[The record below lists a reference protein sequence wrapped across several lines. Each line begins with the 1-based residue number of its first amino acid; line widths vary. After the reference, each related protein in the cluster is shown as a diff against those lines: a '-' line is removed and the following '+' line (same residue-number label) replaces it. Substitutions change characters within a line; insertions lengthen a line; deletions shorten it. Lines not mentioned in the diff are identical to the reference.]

1 MEYSKII
8 NNYQL
13 SKIKKLYP
21 NGKQE
26 KKIYENQY
34 KSNDRYIN
42 LEKSNSPN
50 NKIIKVRL
58 KKKPNN
64 NNLSS
69 NNHLSTNYS
78 MQSDLKKTKQRF
90 SSSDYISY
98 QNNTNENINNNY
110 SNISNNSLLFESN
123 SACSIVRKNLACSM
137 ENPNSIIRKKLFKDE
152 NNIRQLLL
160 LSPKIKDNNIFIR
173 KKSLNSSATKSIDF
187 EEDTIINMNKTYKSN
202 SNNSIIKLIYKREK
216 QSINELYGIKM
227 EDILILKER
236 LKDIINK
243 IINNNDNMNN
253 EDGESNE
260 CFEYLLFYFN
270 CSLVEKIQNF
280 FSNKNKIISLSSNNL
295 NLLSIVLTYTISID
309 INLLLDYKILLTN
322 IYPLIKENFLLEIRQ
337 ILNYLKMNNI
347 EFPNLKYLF
356 LIKKILSKNNIE
368 EFSEQYIINQLTKNS
383 KTIVEYVKIIVNQMY
398 KENYPNSKELLTI
411 FYNISKID
419 NYCINNFYL
428 NKVLKI
434 SNQNKSMINSNNN
447 IKQYL
452 NLTMKIPYINT
463 PSLKKFSLVIDLD
476 ETLISLKLNNKNKGI
491 LKFRPYLFD
500 FLNNLKPYYE
510 LISFTYGTK
519 NYAEPIINEIESK
532 KKYFDIKLFREHS
545 IIIGKDFVK
554 DISRIG
560 RPMSKIVIVDNIN
573 INYRL
578 NQENGILIYPFYE
591 DNFKFDKAL
600 LELKNILL
608 EIYKK
613 YDDIREG
620 LLDFKDEIITKVS
633 CNLDYL

>member
-8 NNYQL
+8 NNNQL
-13 SKIKKLYP
+13 SKIRKLYP
-21 NGKQE
+21 TGKQE

-34 KSNDRYIN
+34 KNNDKYIN
-42 LEKSNSPN
+42 LEKTNSPN

-58 KKKPNN
+58 KKRPNN

-78 MQSDLKKTKQRF
+78 IQSDIKKTKQRF
-90 SSSDYISY
+90 SSSDNISY
-98 QNNTNENINNNY
+98 NITNENINNNY
-110 SNISNNSLLFESN
+110 SYNSNNSLLFESH
-123 SACSIVRKNLACSM
+123 STCSIVRKNLASSM
-137 ENPNSIIRKKLFKDE
+137 ESANSIIRKKLFKDE

-160 LSPKIKDNNIFIR
+160 SPKIKQNNIFIR

-187 EEDTIINMNKTYKSN
+187 DEDTILNMNKTTKSN
-202 SNNSIIKLIYKREK
+202 SNNCIIKLIYKRE
-216 QSINELYGIKM
+216 QSNNELYGIKI
-227 EDILILKER
+227 EDIFILNER

-243 IINNNDNMNN
+243 IINNNNENIIS
-253 EDGESNE
+253 EDGESNV

-270 CSLVEKIQNF
+270 CSFVEKIQNF

-560 RPMSKIVIVDNIN
+560 RPMSKIIIVDNIN

>member
-1 MEYSKII
+1 MEDSKII
-8 NNYQL
+8 NNNQL
-13 SKIKKLYP
+13 SKIRKLYP

-34 KSNDRYIN
+34 KNEDRYIN
-42 LEKSNSPN
+42 LEKSNSPK

-58 KKKPNN
+58 KKRPNN

-78 MQSDLKKTKQRF
+78 FQSDLKKPKQRY

-98 QNNTNENINNNY
+98 QNITNENINNNH
-110 SNISNNSLLFESN
+110 SDLSNNSLLFESH
-123 SACSIVRKNLACSM
+123 STCSIVRKNLASSM
-137 ENPNSIIRKKLFKDE
+137 DDPNSIIRKNLFQDD
-152 NNIRQLLL
+152 NNIRHLL
-160 LSPKIKDNNIFIR
+160 LSPKIKQNNIFIR
-173 KKSLNSSATKSIDF
+173 KQSLNSSVTKSIDF
-187 EEDTIINMNKTYKSN
+187 EEDNIINMNKTCKNN

-227 EDILILKER
+227 EDILILNDR

-243 IINNNDNMNN
+243 FINNNNNMIS
-253 EDGESNE
+253 EDGENNE

-280 FSNKNKIISLSSNNL
+280 FSNKNKIISISSNNL

-309 INLLLDYKILLTN
+309 INLLLDYKILLSN
-322 IYPLIKENFLLEIRQ
+322 IFPLVKENFMLEIRQ
-337 ILNYLKMNNI
+337 ILNYLKTNNI

-356 LIKKILSKNNIE
+356 LIKKLLSKNKIDELN
-368 EFSEQYIINQLTKNS
+368 EQNIINKITKNS
-383 KTIVEYVKIIVNQMY
+383 KTIVEYLKIIINQLY
-398 KENYPNSKELLTI
+398 KDNYPNSKELLTI

-419 NYCINNFYL
+419 NYCINNLYL
-428 NKVLKI
+428 NKILKI
-434 SNQNKSMINSNNN
+434 SNQNKTMINSNNN

-452 NLTMKIPYINT
+452 NLTMKIPYIKT
-463 PSLKKFSLVIDLD
+463 SSSKKFSLVLDLD
-476 ETLISLKLNNKNKGI
+476 ETLISLKFNKNNKGI
-491 LKFRPYLFD
+491 LKFRPYLFE

-510 LISFTYGTK
+510 LISFTYGTRI
-519 NYAEPIINEIESK
+519 YAEPILNEIESK

-560 RPMSKIVIVDNIN
+560 RPMSKIAIIDNIN

-591 DNFKFDKAL
+591 DNFKNDKAL
-600 LELKNILL
+600 FELKNILL

-633 CNLDYL
+633 CNLDFL

>member
-8 NNYQL
+8 NNNQL
-13 SKIKKLYP
+13 SKIRKLYP
-21 NGKQE
+21 TGKQE

-34 KSNDRYIN
+34 KNNDKYIN
-42 LEKSNSPN
+42 LEKTNSPN

-58 KKKPNN
+58 KKRPNN

-78 MQSDLKKTKQRF
+78 IQSDIKKTKQRF
-90 SSSDYISY
+90 SSSDNISY
-98 QNNTNENINNNY
+98 NITNENINNNY
-110 SNISNNSLLFESN
+110 SYNSNNSLLFESH
-123 SACSIVRKNLACSM
+123 STCSIVRKNLASSM
-137 ENPNSIIRKKLFKDE
+137 ESANSIIRKKLFKDE

-160 LSPKIKDNNIFIR
+160 SPKIKQNNIFIR

-187 EEDTIINMNKTYKSN
+187 DEDTILNMNKTTKSN
-202 SNNSIIKLIYKREK
+202 SNNSIIKLIYKRE
-216 QSINELYGIKM
+216 QSNNELYGIKI
-227 EDILILKER
+227 EDIFILNER

-243 IINNNDNMNN
+243 IINNNNENIIS
-253 EDGESNE
+253 EDGESNV

-270 CSLVEKIQNF
+270 CYFVEKIQNF

>member
-8 NNYQL
+8 NNNQL
-13 SKIKKLYP
+13 SKIRKLYP
-21 NGKQE
+21 TGKQE

-34 KSNDRYIN
+34 KNNDKYIN
-42 LEKSNSPN
+42 LEKTNSPN

-58 KKKPNN
+58 KKRPNN

-78 MQSDLKKTKQRF
+78 IQSDIKKTKQRF
-90 SSSDYISY
+90 SSSDNISY
-98 QNNTNENINNNY
+98 NITNENINNNY
-110 SNISNNSLLFESN
+110 SYNSNNSLLFESH
-123 SACSIVRKNLACSM
+123 STCSIVRKNLASSM
-137 ENPNSIIRKKLFKDE
+137 ESANSIIRKKLFKDE

-160 LSPKIKDNNIFIR
+160 SPKIKQNNIFIR
-173 KKSLNSSATKSIDF
+173 KQSLNSSVTKSIDF
-187 EEDTIINMNKTYKSN
+187 EEDNIINMNKTCKNN
-202 SNNSIIKLIYKREK
+202 SNNSIIKLIYKRE
-216 QSINELYGIKM
+216 QSNNELYGIKI
-227 EDILILKER
+227 EDIFILNER

-243 IINNNDNMNN
+243 IINNNNENIIS
-253 EDGESNE
+253 EDGESNV

-270 CSLVEKIQNF
+270 CSFVEKIQNF

>member
-1 MEYSKII
+1 MEDSKII
-8 NNYQL
+8 NNNQL
-13 SKIKKLYP
+13 SKIRKLYP

-34 KSNDRYIN
+34 KNEDRYIN
-42 LEKSNSPN
+42 LEKSNSPK

-58 KKKPNN
+58 KKRPNN

-78 MQSDLKKTKQRF
+78 FQSDLKKPKQRY

-98 QNNTNENINNNY
+98 QNITNENINNNH
-110 SNISNNSLLFESN
+110 SDLSNNSLLFESH
-123 SACSIVRKNLACSM
+123 STCSIVRKNLASSM
-137 ENPNSIIRKKLFKDE
+137 DDPNSIIRKNLFQDD
-152 NNIRQLLL
+152 NNIRHLL
-160 LSPKIKDNNIFIR
+160 LSPKIKQNNIFIR
-173 KKSLNSSATKSIDF
+173 KQSLNSSVTKSIDF
-187 EEDTIINMNKTYKSN
+187 EEDNIINMNKTCKNN

-227 EDILILKER
+227 EDILILNDR

-243 IINNNDNMNN
+243 FINNNNNMIS

-280 FSNKNKIISLSSNNL
+280 FSNKNKIISISSNNL

-309 INLLLDYKILLTN
+309 INLLLDYKILLSN
-322 IYPLIKENFLLEIRQ
+322 IFPLVKENFMLEIRQ
-337 ILNYLKMNNI
+337 ILNYLKTNNI

-356 LIKKILSKNNIE
+356 LIKKLLSKNKIDELN
-368 EFSEQYIINQLTKNS
+368 EQNIINKITKNS
-383 KTIVEYVKIIVNQMY
+383 KTIVEYLKIIINQLY
-398 KENYPNSKELLTI
+398 KDNYPNSKELLTI

-428 NKVLKI
+428 NKILKI
-434 SNQNKSMINSNNN
+434 SNQNKTMINSNNN

-452 NLTMKIPYINT
+452 NLTMKIPYIKT
-463 PSLKKFSLVIDLD
+463 SSSKKFSLVLDLD
-476 ETLISLKLNNKNKGI
+476 ETLISLKFNKKNKGI
-491 LKFRPYLFD
+491 LKFRPYLFE

-510 LISFTYGTK
+510 LISFTYGTRI
-519 NYAEPIINEIESK
+519 YAEPILNEIESK

-560 RPMSKIVIVDNIN
+560 RPMSKIAIIDNIN

-591 DNFKFDKAL
+591 DNFKNDKAL
-600 LELKNILL
+600 FELKNILL

-633 CNLDYL
+633 CNLDFL

>member
-1 MEYSKII
+1 
-8 NNYQL
+8 
-13 SKIKKLYP
+13 
-21 NGKQE
+21 
-26 KKIYENQY
+26 
-34 KSNDRYIN
+34 
-42 LEKSNSPN
+42 
-50 NKIIKVRL
+50 
-58 KKKPNN
+58 
-64 NNLSS
+64 
-69 NNHLSTNYS
+69 
-78 MQSDLKKTKQRF
+78 
-90 SSSDYISY
+90 
-98 QNNTNENINNNY
+98 
-110 SNISNNSLLFESN
+110 
-123 SACSIVRKNLACSM
+123 
-137 ENPNSIIRKKLFKDE
+137 
-152 NNIRQLLL
+152 
-160 LSPKIKDNNIFIR
+160 
-173 KKSLNSSATKSIDF
+173 
-187 EEDTIINMNKTYKSN
+187 
-202 SNNSIIKLIYKREK
+202 
-216 QSINELYGIKM
+216 
-227 EDILILKER
+227 
-236 LKDIINK
+236 
-243 IINNNDNMNN
+243 
-253 EDGESNE
+253 
-260 CFEYLLFYFN
+260 LFYFN
-270 CSLVEKIQNF
+270 CSFVEKIQNF

>member
-1 MEYSKII
+1 MEDSKII
-8 NNYQL
+8 NNNQL
-13 SKIKKLYP
+13 SKIRKLYP
-21 NGKQE
+21 TGKQE

-34 KSNDRYIN
+34 KNNDKYIN
-42 LEKSNSPN
+42 LEKTNSPN

-58 KKKPNN
+58 KKRPNN

-78 MQSDLKKTKQRF
+78 IQSDIKKTKQRF
-90 SSSDYISY
+90 SSSDNISY
-98 QNNTNENINNNY
+98 NITNENINNNY
-110 SNISNNSLLFESN
+110 SYNSNNSLLFESH
-123 SACSIVRKNLACSM
+123 STCSIVRKNLASSM
-137 ENPNSIIRKKLFKDE
+137 ESANSIIRKKLFKDE

-160 LSPKIKDNNIFIR
+160 SPKIKQNNIFIR

-187 EEDTIINMNKTYKSN
+187 DEDTILNMNKTTKSN
-202 SNNSIIKLIYKREK
+202 SNNCIIKLIYKRE
-216 QSINELYGIKM
+216 QSNNELYGIKI
-227 EDILILKER
+227 EDIFILNER

-243 IINNNDNMNN
+243 IINNNNENIIS
-253 EDGESNE
+253 EDGESNV

-270 CSLVEKIQNF
+270 CSFVEKIQNF

>member
-8 NNYQL
+8 NNNQL
-13 SKIKKLYP
+13 SKIRKLYP
-21 NGKQE
+21 TGKQE

-34 KSNDRYIN
+34 KNNDKYIN
-42 LEKSNSPN
+42 LEKTNSPN

-58 KKKPNN
+58 KKRPNN

-78 MQSDLKKTKQRF
+78 IQSDIKKTKQRF
-90 SSSDYISY
+90 SSSDNISY
-98 QNNTNENINNNY
+98 NITNENINNNY
-110 SNISNNSLLFESN
+110 SYNSNNSLLFESH
-123 SACSIVRKNLACSM
+123 STCSIVRKNLASSM
-137 ENPNSIIRKKLFKDE
+137 ESANSIIRKKLFKDE

-160 LSPKIKDNNIFIR
+160 SPKIKQNNIFIR

-187 EEDTIINMNKTYKSN
+187 DEDTILNMNKTTKSN
-202 SNNSIIKLIYKREK
+202 SNNSIIKLIYKRE
-216 QSINELYGIKM
+216 QSNNELYGIKI
-227 EDILILKER
+227 EDIFILNER
-236 LKDIINK
+236 LKDII
-243 IINNNDNMNN
+243 
-253 EDGESNE
+253 
-260 CFEYLLFYFN
+260 
-270 CSLVEKIQNF
+270 
-280 FSNKNKIISLSSNNL
+280 NKIISLSSNNL

-560 RPMSKIVIVDNIN
+560 RPMSKIAIIDNIN

>member
-78 MQSDLKKTKQRF
+78 IQSDIKKTKQRF
-90 SSSDYISY
+90 SSSDNISY
-98 QNNTNENINNNY
+98 NITNENINNNY
-110 SNISNNSLLFESN
+110 SYNSNNSLLFESH
-123 SACSIVRKNLACSM
+123 STCSIVRKNLASSM
-137 ENPNSIIRKKLFKDE
+137 ESANSIIRKKLFKDE

-160 LSPKIKDNNIFIR
+160 SPKIKQNNIFIR
-173 KKSLNSSATKSIDF
+173 KKSLNNSATKSIDF
-187 EEDTIINMNKTYKSN
+187 DEDTILNMNKTTKSN
-202 SNNSIIKLIYKREK
+202 SNNSIIKLIYKRE
-216 QSINELYGIKM
+216 QSNNELYGIKI
-227 EDILILKER
+227 EDIFILNER

-243 IINNNDNMNN
+243 IINNNNENIIS
-253 EDGESNE
+253 EDGESNV

-270 CSLVEKIQNF
+270 CSFVEKIQNF

>member
-8 NNYQL
+8 NNNQL
-13 SKIKKLYP
+13 SKIRKLYP
-21 NGKQE
+21 TGKQE

-34 KSNDRYIN
+34 KNNDKYIN
-42 LEKSNSPN
+42 LEKTNSPN

-58 KKKPNN
+58 KKRPNN

-78 MQSDLKKTKQRF
+78 IQSDIKKTKQRF
-90 SSSDYISY
+90 SSSDNISY
-98 QNNTNENINNNY
+98 NITNENINNNY
-110 SNISNNSLLFESN
+110 SYNSNNSLLFESH
-123 SACSIVRKNLACSM
+123 STCSIVRKNLASSM
-137 ENPNSIIRKKLFKDE
+137 ESANSIIRKKLFKDE

-160 LSPKIKDNNIFIR
+160 SPKIKQNNIFIR

-187 EEDTIINMNKTYKSN
+187 DEDTILNMNKTTKSN
-202 SNNSIIKLIYKREK
+202 SNNSIIKLIYKRE
-216 QSINELYGIKM
+216 QSNNELYGIKI
-227 EDILILKER
+227 EDIFILNER

-243 IINNNDNMNN
+243 IINNNNENIIS
-253 EDGESNE
+253 EDGESNV

-270 CSLVEKIQNF
+270 CSFVEKIQNF

>member
-8 NNYQL
+8 NNNQL
-13 SKIKKLYP
+13 SKIRKLYP
-21 NGKQE
+21 TGKQE

-34 KSNDRYIN
+34 KNNDKYIN
-42 LEKSNSPN
+42 LEKTNSPN

-58 KKKPNN
+58 KKRPNN

-78 MQSDLKKTKQRF
+78 IQSDIKKIKQRF
-90 SSSDYISY
+90 SSSDNISY
-98 QNNTNENINNNY
+98 NITNENINNNY
-110 SNISNNSLLFESN
+110 SYNSNNSLLFESH
-123 SACSIVRKNLACSM
+123 STCSIVRKNLASSM
-137 ENPNSIIRKKLFKDE
+137 ESANSIIRKKLFKDE

-160 LSPKIKDNNIFIR
+160 SPKIKQNNIFIR

-187 EEDTIINMNKTYKSN
+187 DEDTILNMNKTTKSN
-202 SNNSIIKLIYKREK
+202 SNNSIIKLIYKRE
-216 QSINELYGIKM
+216 QSNNELYGIKI
-227 EDILILKER
+227 EDIFILNER

-243 IINNNDNMNN
+243 IINNNNENIIS
-253 EDGESNE
+253 EDGESNV

-270 CSLVEKIQNF
+270 CSFVEKIQNF

-347 EFPNLKYLF
+347 EFPNLKFLF

>member
-8 NNYQL
+8 NNNQL
-13 SKIKKLYP
+13 SKIRKLYP
-21 NGKQE
+21 TGKQE

-34 KSNDRYIN
+34 KNNDKYIN
-42 LEKSNSPN
+42 LEKTNSPN

-58 KKKPNN
+58 KKRPNN

-78 MQSDLKKTKQRF
+78 IQSDIKKTKQRF
-90 SSSDYISY
+90 SSSDNISY
-98 QNNTNENINNNY
+98 NITNENINNNY
-110 SNISNNSLLFESN
+110 SYNSNNSLLFESH
-123 SACSIVRKNLACSM
+123 STCSIVRKNLASSM
-137 ENPNSIIRKKLFKDE
+137 ESANSIIRKKLFKDE

-160 LSPKIKDNNIFIR
+160 SPKIKQNNIFIR

-187 EEDTIINMNKTYKSN
+187 DEDTILNMNKTTKSN
-202 SNNSIIKLIYKREK
+202 SNNCIIKLIYKRE
-216 QSINELYGIKM
+216 QSNNELYGIKI
-227 EDILILKER
+227 EDIFILNER

-243 IINNNDNMNN
+243 IINNNNENIIS
-253 EDGESNE
+253 EDGESNV

-270 CSLVEKIQNF
+270 CSFVEKIQNF

>member
-8 NNYQL
+8 NNNQL
-13 SKIKKLYP
+13 SKIRKLYP
-21 NGKQE
+21 TGKQE

-34 KSNDRYIN
+34 KNNDKYIN
-42 LEKSNSPN
+42 LEKTNSPN

-58 KKKPNN
+58 KKRPNN

-78 MQSDLKKTKQRF
+78 IQSDIKKTKQRF
-90 SSSDYISY
+90 SSSDNISY
-98 QNNTNENINNNY
+98 NITNENINNNY
-110 SNISNNSLLFESN
+110 SYNSNNSLLFESH
-123 SACSIVRKNLACSM
+123 STCSIVRKNLASSM
-137 ENPNSIIRKKLFKDE
+137 ESANSIIRKKLFKDE

-160 LSPKIKDNNIFIR
+160 SPKIKQNNIFIR

-187 EEDTIINMNKTYKSN
+187 DEDTILNMNKTTKSN
-202 SNNSIIKLIYKREK
+202 SNNSIIKLIYKRE
-216 QSINELYGIKM
+216 QSNNELYGIKI
-227 EDILILKER
+227 EDIFILNER

-243 IINNNDNMNN
+243 IINNNNENIIS
-253 EDGESNE
+253 EDGESNV

>member
-8 NNYQL
+8 NNNQL
-13 SKIKKLYP
+13 SKIRKLYP
-21 NGKQE
+21 TGKQE

-34 KSNDRYIN
+34 KNNDKYIN
-42 LEKSNSPN
+42 LEKTNSPN

-58 KKKPNN
+58 KKRPNN

-78 MQSDLKKTKQRF
+78 IQSDIKKTKQRF
-90 SSSDYISY
+90 SSSDNISY
-98 QNNTNENINNNY
+98 NITNENINNNY
-110 SNISNNSLLFESN
+110 SYNSNNSLLFESH
-123 SACSIVRKNLACSM
+123 STCSIVRKNLASSM
-137 ENPNSIIRKKLFKDE
+137 ESANSIIRKKLFKDE

-160 LSPKIKDNNIFIR
+160 SPKIKQNNIFIR
-173 KKSLNSSATKSIDF
+173 KKSLNNSATKSIDF
-187 EEDTIINMNKTYKSN
+187 DEDTILNMNKTTKSN
-202 SNNSIIKLIYKREK
+202 SNNSIIKLIYKRE
-216 QSINELYGIKM
+216 QSNNELYGIKI
-227 EDILILKER
+227 EDIFILNER

-243 IINNNDNMNN
+243 IINNNNENIIS
-253 EDGESNE
+253 EDGESNV

-270 CSLVEKIQNF
+270 CSFVEKIQNF

>member
-8 NNYQL
+8 NNNQL
-13 SKIKKLYP
+13 SKIRKLYP
-21 NGKQE
+21 TGKQE

-34 KSNDRYIN
+34 KNNDKYIN
-42 LEKSNSPN
+42 LEKTNSPN

-58 KKKPNN
+58 KKRPNN

-78 MQSDLKKTKQRF
+78 IQSDIKKIKQRF
-90 SSSDYISY
+90 SSSDNISY
-98 QNNTNENINNNY
+98 NITNENINNNY
-110 SNISNNSLLFESN
+110 SYNSNNSLLFESH
-123 SACSIVRKNLACSM
+123 STCSIVRKNLASSM
-137 ENPNSIIRKKLFKDE
+137 ESANSIIRKKLFKDE

-160 LSPKIKDNNIFIR
+160 SPKIKQNNIFIR

-187 EEDTIINMNKTYKSN
+187 DEDTILNMNKTTKSN
-202 SNNSIIKLIYKREK
+202 SNNSIIKLIYKRE
-216 QSINELYGIKM
+216 QSNNELYGIKI
-227 EDILILKER
+227 EDIFILNER

-243 IINNNDNMNN
+243 IINNNNENIIS
-253 EDGESNE
+253 EDGESNV

-270 CSLVEKIQNF
+270 CSFVEKIQNF

>member
-8 NNYQL
+8 NNNQL
-13 SKIKKLYP
+13 SKIRKLYTT
-21 NGKQE
+21 GKQE

-34 KSNDRYIN
+34 KNNDKYIN
-42 LEKSNSPN
+42 LEKTNSPN

-58 KKKPNN
+58 KKRPNN

-90 SSSDYISY
+90 SSSDNISY
-98 QNNTNENINNNY
+98 NITNENINNNY
-110 SNISNNSLLFESN
+110 SYNSNNSLLFESH
-123 SACSIVRKNLACSM
+123 STCSIVRKNLASSM
-137 ENPNSIIRKKLFKDE
+137 ESANSIIRKKLFKDE

-160 LSPKIKDNNIFIR
+160 SPKIKQNNIFIR

-187 EEDTIINMNKTYKSN
+187 DEDTILNMNKTTKSN
-202 SNNSIIKLIYKREK
+202 SNNSIIKLIYKRE
-216 QSINELYGIKM
+216 QSNNELYGIKI
-227 EDILILKER
+227 EDIFILNER

-243 IINNNDNMNN
+243 IINKNNENIIS
-253 EDGESNE
+253 EDGESNV

-270 CSLVEKIQNF
+270 CSFVEKIQNF

-510 LISFTYGTK
+510 LISFTYGTRI
-519 NYAEPIINEIESK
+519 YAEPILNEIESK

>member
-1 MEYSKII
+1 MEDSKII
-8 NNYQL
+8 NNNQL
-13 SKIKKLYP
+13 SKIRKLYP

-34 KSNDRYIN
+34 KNEDRYIN
-42 LEKSNSPN
+42 LEKSNSPK

-58 KKKPNN
+58 KKRPNN

-78 MQSDLKKTKQRF
+78 FQSDLKKPKQRY

-98 QNNTNENINNNY
+98 QNITNENINNNH
-110 SNISNNSLLFESN
+110 SDLSNNSLLFESH
-123 SACSIVRKNLACSM
+123 STCSIVRKNLASSM
-137 ENPNSIIRKKLFKDE
+137 DDPNSIIRKNLFQDD
-152 NNIRQLLL
+152 NNIRHLL
-160 LSPKIKDNNIFIR
+160 LSPKIKQNNIFIR
-173 KKSLNSSATKSIDF
+173 KQSLNSSVTKSIDF
-187 EEDTIINMNKTYKSN
+187 EEDNIINMNKTCKNN

-227 EDILILKER
+227 EDILILNDR

-243 IINNNDNMNN
+243 FINNNNNMIS

-309 INLLLDYKILLTN
+309 INLLLDYKILLSN
-322 IYPLIKENFLLEIRQ
+322 IFPLVKENFMLEIRQ
-337 ILNYLKMNNI
+337 ILNYLKTNNI

-356 LIKKILSKNNIE
+356 LIKKILSKNKIDELN
-368 EFSEQYIINQLTKNS
+368 EQNIINKITKNS
-383 KTIVEYVKIIVNQMY
+383 KTIVEYLKIIINQLY
-398 KENYPNSKELLTI
+398 KDNYPNSKELLTI

-428 NKVLKI
+428 NKILKI
-434 SNQNKSMINSNNN
+434 SNQNKTMINSNNN

-452 NLTMKIPYINT
+452 NLTMKIPYIKT
-463 PSLKKFSLVIDLD
+463 SSSKKFSLVLDLD
-476 ETLISLKLNNKNKGI
+476 ETLISLKFNKNNKGI
-491 LKFRPYLFD
+491 LKFRPYLFE

-510 LISFTYGTK
+510 LISFTYGTRI
-519 NYAEPIINEIESK
+519 YAEPILNEIESK

-560 RPMSKIVIVDNIN
+560 RPMSKIAIIDNIN

-591 DNFKFDKAL
+591 DNFKNDKAL
-600 LELKNILL
+600 FELKNILL

-633 CNLDYL
+633 CNLDFL